1 MKEVF
6 WKKLVNIYIQSHT
19 LDVVKELEGLR
30 REVVE
35 SEYPEV
41 NKKRMLK
48 ILDDIINS
56 ENVIFTLKN
65 YTESEITRFIGGD
78 LCQ

>member
-1 MKEVF
+1 MKDVF
-6 WKKLVNIYIQSHT
+6 WKRLVNIYIQSHT
-19 LDVVKELEGLR
+19 LDVVKELEELR
-30 REVVE
+30 REVVDLD
-35 SEYPEV
+35 YPEV
-41 NKKRMLK
+41 DKKRMLK

-56 ENVIFTLKN
+56 DNVIFTLKN